1 MDSFRTDETAA
12 KPRCR
17 PHVHFQMALLACSLS
32 SLNAGGGG
40 QEASSASVQ
49 DWLTSG
55 LISNSE
61 KGQLQDLDTSC
72 PGSSSYVSNSC
83 LFLVTRKMD
92 FSAHVLMKPLIS
104 FRYRNCVY
112 TYRILPNEDK
122 FSVQASEGVP
132 MRFFTKLDQL
142 IEFYKKENMGLVTH
156 LQYPVPLEEE
166 DASDEPE
173 EETGR
178 RGRQEAG
185 QLAQQG
191 GALGTT
197 SSKEHGGEVLDVSL
211 PSNACIEECDVSPPE
226 LPPRN
231 IPLSAGPCEA
241 KEVPL
246 SSESPRVPEVSKPT
260 LSETLLQRLQSI
272 DTSGLPDEYLKA
284 IQDYL
289 STQLVLD
296 SEFVKTGSSS
306 LPHLK
311 KLTTLLCKELYG
323 EVVRTLPTLEFLQRL
338 FDQQLSPGLRPR
350 PQVSGE
356 ANPINM
362 VAKFSQ
368 LTSLLSSIEDKVKAM
383 LHEGHESPHRCSII
397 PPVNFEVKSESL
409 GIPQKLHL
417 KVDVETGK
425 LIVKKS
431 KDGSEDKYYSH
442 KKILQLVK
450 SQKFLNKLVIV
461 VETEKEKTVR
471 KEYVFADSK
480 KREGFCQLLQQMKNK
495 HSEQPEPDMITIFI
509 GTWNMGNAPPPKKIT
524 SWFLSKGQGKT
535 RDDSADYIPHDIYV
549 IGTQEDPLGEKEWL
563 EILKHSLQ
571 EITSMTFKTMAIHTL
586 WNIRIVVLAKPEHE
600 NRISHVCT
608 NHVKTGIANT
618 LGNKGA
624 VGVSFMFNGTS
635 LGFVNSHLT
644 SGSEKK
650 LRRNQNY
657 TNILR
662 FLALGDKKLSPFNI
676 THRFTHLFWLGDLNY
691 RLELPISEADTII
704 QKIKQQQYADL
715 LAHDQLLMERKEQ
728 KVFLH
733 FDEEEITFAPTYRF
747 ERLTRDKYA
756 YTKQKA
762 TGMKYNLPSWCDRV
776 LWKSYPLVHVVC
788 QSYGSTSDIMTSD
801 HSPVFATFEAGVT
814 SQFVSKNGPGTVDSQ
829 GQIEF
834 LSCYATLKTKS
845 QTKFYLEFHSS
856 CLESF
861 VKSQEGENEE
871 GSEGELLV
879 KFGETLPKLKP
890 IISDPEY
897 LLDQHILISIK
908 SSDSDESYGEGCIAL
923 RLEAKETQFPI
934 YTPLTHHGEMMG
946 HFQGEIKLQTS
957 EGKTR
962 EKLYDFVKTERDES
976 SGPKSL
982 KSFTSHDPMKLW
994 EPTNRAPLCSGPSI
1008 TEIINPNYMGVG
1020 PFGPP
1025 MPLHGKQVISPD
1037 QQPTA
1042 WSYDPL
1048 PKDASLGPG
1057 WGESPPTPPSQ
1068 QPVSPKKFSP
1078 SPASRG
1084 PSPRTQESRPSDLA
1098 KNIAEPL
1105 LQEDLP
1111 LTKQKPEMF
1120 ENPLYGSVSSF
1131 PKLVPR
1137 KEQESPKM
1145 LRKEPPPCPDPG
1157 VSSPTILLTKAQEAE
1172 SSKGTSKQVPTPR
1185 LRSFTCS
1192 SSTAEAGAAAGG
1204 EKNHG
1209 KPKPAASSQAPA
1221 PVPAKRPVKP
1231 SRSEMSQPI
1240 PPAPTQL
1247 RPPLPAKSLAVLHL
1261 QHSKGRDYRDNTELL
1276 HHGKHRPEE
1285 GPLGRTA
1292 MQVRAVKP

>member
-1 MDSFRTDETAA
+1 MVPGWNHGNITRSKAEE
-12 KPRCR
+12 
-17 PHVHFQMALLACSLS
+17 LLSR
-32 SLNAGGGG
+32 AGK
-40 QEASSASVQ
+40 
-49 DWLTSG
+49 D
-55 LISNSE
+55 
-61 KGQLQDLDTSC
+61 
-72 PGSSSYVSNSC
+72 GS
-83 LFLVTRKMD
+83 FLVRA
-92 FSAHVLMKPLIS
+92 SESIPRAYALCVL
-104 FRYRNCVY
+104 FRNCVY
-112 TYRILPNEDK
+112 TYRILPNEDDK
-122 FSVQASEGVP
+122 FTVQASEGVP

-166 DASDEPE
+166 DAIDEAE
-173 EETGR
+173 EDAE
-178 RGRQEAG
+178 
-185 QLAQQG
+185 
-191 GALGTT
+191 
-197 SSKEHGGEVLDVSL
+197 SVM
-211 PSNACIEECDVSPPE
+211 SPPE

-231 IPLSAGPCEA
+231 IPVSAGTSEA
-241 KEVPL
+241 KDLPT
-246 SSESPRVPEVSKPT
+246 ESPRAPEATRLS
-260 LSETLLQRLQSI
+260 LSETLFQRLQSM
-272 DTSGLPDEYLKA
+272 DTSGLPEEHLKA

-289 STQLVLD
+289 STQLTLD
-296 SEFVKTGSSS
+296 SDFLKTGSSN

-311 KLTTLLCKELYG
+311 KLTSLLCKELHG
-323 EVVRTLPTLEFLQRL
+323 EVLRTLPSLESLQRL

-350 PQVSGE
+350 PQVPGE
-356 ANPINM
+356 ASPITM
-362 VAKFSQ
+362 VAKLSQ
-368 LTSLLSSIEDKVKAM
+368 LTSLLSSIEDKVKAL
-383 LHEGHESPHRCSII
+383 LHEGSESTNRRSLI
-397 PPVNFEVKSESL
+397 PPVTFEVKSESL
-409 GIPQKLHL
+409 GIPQKMHL
-417 KVDVETGK
+417 KVDVESGK
-425 LIVKKS
+425 LIIKKS
-431 KDGSEDKYYSH
+431 KDGSEDKFYSH
-442 KKILQLVK
+442 KKILQLIK
-450 SQKFLNKLVIV
+450 SQKFLNKLVIL
-461 VETEKEKTVR
+461 VESEKEKILR

-571 EITSMTFKTMAIHTL
+571 EVTSMTFKTVAIHTL

-600 NRISHVCT
+600 NRISHICT
-608 NHVKTGIANT
+608 DNVKTGIANT

-657 TNILR
+657 MNILR

-691 RLELPISEADTII
+691 RVELPTWEAEAII

-715 LAHDQLLMERKEQ
+715 LAHDQLLLERKEQ

-733 FDEEEITFAPTYRF
+733 FEEEEITFAPTYRF

-834 LSCYATLKTKS
+834 LACYATLKTKS

-871 GSEGELLV
+871 GSEGELV
-879 KFGETLPKLKP
+879 VRFGETLPKLKP

-923 RLEAKETQFPI
+923 RLETTETQLPI
-934 YTPLTHHGEMMG
+934 YTPLTHHGEMTG
-946 HFQGEIKLQTS
+946 HFRGEIKLQTS
-957 EGKTR
+957 QGKTR

-976 SGPKSL
+976 SGMKCL
-982 KSFTSHDPMKLW
+982 KNLTSHDPMRQW
-994 EPTNRAPLCSGPSI
+994 EPSGRVPACGVSSLN
-1008 TEIINPNYMGVG
+1008 EIINPNYIGMG
-1020 PFGPP
+1020 PFGQ
-1025 MPLHGKQVISPD
+1025 PLHGKSTLSPD
-1037 QQPTA
+1037 QQLTA
-1042 WSYDPL
+1042 WSYDQL
-1048 PKDASLGPG
+1048 PKDSSLGPG
-1057 WGESPPTPPSQ
+1057 RGEGPPTPPSQ
-1068 QPVSPKKFSP
+1068 PPLSPKKFS
-1078 SPASRG
+1078 SSTASRG
-1084 PSPRTQESRPSDLA
+1084 PCPRGQEARPGDLGKA
-1098 KNIAEPL
+1098 DAL
-1105 LQEDLP
+1105 LQEDLL
-1111 LTKQKPEMF
+1111 LTKPEMF

-1131 PKLVPR
+1131 TKLVPR

-1157 VSSPTILLTKAQEAE
+1157 ISSPSIVLPKAQEVE
-1172 SSKGTSKQVPTPR
+1172 SVKGTSKQAPMPVLGPTPR
-1185 LRSFTCS
+1185 IRSFTCS
-1192 SSTAEAGAAAGG
+1192 SSAEGRMPSGD
-1204 EKNHG
+1204 KSQG
-1209 KPKPAASSQAPA
+1209 KPKASASSQAPV
-1221 PVPAKRPVKP
+1221 PVKRPVKP
-1231 SRSEMSQPI
+1231 SRSEMSQQTTPI
-1240 PPAPTQL
+1240 PAP
-1247 RPPLPAKSLAVLHL
+1247 RPPLPVKSPAVLQL
-1261 QHSKGRDYRDNTELL
+1261 QHSKGRDYRDNTELP
-1276 HHGKHRPEE
+1276 HHGKHRQEE
-1285 GPLGRTA
+1285 GLLGRTA
-1292 MQVRAVKP
+1292 MQ

>member
-1 MDSFRTDETAA
+1 MVPCWNHGNITRSKAEELLSRTGKD
-12 KPRCR
+12 
-17 PHVHFQMALLACSLS
+17 
-32 SLNAGGGG
+32 
-40 QEASSASVQ
+40 
-49 DWLTSG
+49 
-55 LISNSE
+55 
-61 KGQLQDLDTSC
+61 
-72 PGSSSYVSNSC
+72 GS
-83 LFLVTRKMD
+83 FLVRA
-92 FSAHVLMKPLIS
+92 SESISRAYALCVL
-104 FRYRNCVY
+104 YRNCVY
-112 TYRILPNEDK
+112 TYRILPNEDDK
-122 FSVQASEGVP
+122 FTVQASEGVP

-166 DASDEPE
+166 DTGDEPE

-178 RGRQEAG
+178 QGSQEAG
-185 QLAQQG
+185 QLARQG

-211 PSNACIEECDVSPPE
+211 TSNACGEDCVESPPE

-231 IPLSAGPCEA
+231 IPLSAGPLEA
-241 KEVPL
+241 KEVPTACD
-246 SSESPRVPEVSKPT
+246 SSRVPEVSKPT

-296 SEFVKTGSSS
+296 AEFMKTGSSS

-311 KLTTLLCKELYG
+311 KLTMLLCKELYG
-323 EVVRTLPTLEFLQRL
+323 EVVRTLPSLESLQRL

-356 ANPINM
+356 ASPINM
-362 VAKFSQ
+362 VAKLSQ
-368 LTSLLSSIEDKVKAM
+368 LTSLLSSIEDKVKAL
-383 LHEGHESPHRCSII
+383 LHEGHECPHRRTLI
-397 PPVNFEVKSESL
+397 PPVTFEVKSESL
-409 GIPQKLHL
+409 GIPQKVQL
-417 KVDVETGK
+417 KVDVESGK
-425 LIVKKS
+425 LIIKKS
-431 KDGSEDKYYSH
+431 KDGPEDKFYNH

-600 NRISHVCT
+600 NRFSHICT
-608 NHVKTGIANT
+608 DNVKTGIANT

-657 TNILR
+657 MNILR

-691 RLELPISEADTII
+691 RLELPVSEADTII

-715 LAHDQLLMERKEQ
+715 LAHDQLLLERKEQ

-733 FDEEEITFAPTYRF
+733 FEEEEITFAPTYRF
-747 ERLTRDKYA
+747 ERLTRDRYA

-834 LSCYATLKTKS
+834 LSCFATLKTKS

-908 SSDSDESYGEGCIAL
+908 SSDSDESYGEGCVAL

-934 YTPLTHHGEMMG
+934 YTPLTHHGEMTG

-957 EGKTR
+957 QGKTR
-962 EKLYDFVKTERDES
+962 EKLYDFVKTERDEVI
-976 SGPKSL
+976 GPKGL

-994 EPTNRAPLCSGPSI
+994 EPANRAPLCSGPSI

-1025 MPLHGKQVISPD
+1025 MSLHGKQAISPE

-1042 WSYDPL
+1042 WNYDPL

-1057 WGESPPTPPSQ
+1057 KGESPPTPPSQ
-1068 QPVSPKKFSP
+1068 QPVSPKKFSS
-1078 SPASRG
+1078 SPAGWG
-1084 PSPRTQESRPSDLA
+1084 PCLRTQESRPSDLG
-1098 KNIAEPL
+1098 KNMAEPP
-1105 LQEDLP
+1105 LQENLQ
-1111 LTKQKPEMF
+1111 LKKPEMF

-1131 PKLVPR
+1131 PKPVPR

-1157 VSSPTILLTKAQEAE
+1157 ISSPAILLTKAQEAD

-1185 LRSFTCS
+1185 LRSFTCT
-1192 SSTAEAGAAAGG
+1192 SSTTEGGAAAGG
-1204 EKNHG
+1204 EKNQG
-1209 KPKPAASSQAPA
+1209 KPKPAASSLA

-1231 SRSEMSQPI
+1231 SRSEISQQI
-1240 PPAPTQL
+1240 PPAPTQQ
-1247 RPPLPAKSLAVLHL
+1247 RPPLPVKSPAVLQL
-1261 QHSKGRDYRDNTELL
+1261 QHSKGRDYRDSAELP
-1276 HHGKHRPEE
+1276 HQGKHRPEE

-1292 MQVRAVKP
+1292 MQ

>member
-1 MDSFRTDETAA
+1 MVPCWNHGNITRSKAEELLSRTGKD
-12 KPRCR
+12 
-17 PHVHFQMALLACSLS
+17 
-32 SLNAGGGG
+32 
-40 QEASSASVQ
+40 
-49 DWLTSG
+49 
-55 LISNSE
+55 
-61 KGQLQDLDTSC
+61 
-72 PGSSSYVSNSC
+72 GS
-83 LFLVTRKMD
+83 FLVRA
-92 FSAHVLMKPLIS
+92 SESISRAYALCVL
-104 FRYRNCVY
+104 YRNCVY
-112 TYRILPNEDK
+112 TYRILPNEDDK
-122 FSVQASEGVP
+122 FTVQASEGVP

-166 DASDEPE
+166 DTGDEPE
-173 EETGR
+173 EET
-178 RGRQEAG
+178 E
-185 QLAQQG
+185 
-191 GALGTT
+191 GAL
-197 SSKEHGGEVLDVSL
+197 
-211 PSNACIEECDVSPPE
+211 SPPE

-231 IPLSAGPCEA
+231 IIPLPSGPCEA
-241 KEVPL
+241 KEAPASV
-246 SSESPRVPEVSKPT
+246 ENPRAAEVSRPS
-260 LSETLLQRLQSI
+260 LSETLFQRLQTM
-272 DTSGLPDEYLKA
+272 DTSGIPEEHLKA

-289 STQLVLD
+289 STQLSLD
-296 SEFVKTGSSS
+296 SDFVKSGSSS

-311 KLTTLLCKELYG
+311 KLTTVLCKELYG
-323 EVVRTLPTLEFLQRL
+323 EVIRTLPTLESLQRL

-350 PQVSGE
+350 PQVPGE
-356 ANPINM
+356 ASPINM
-362 VAKFSQ
+362 VAKLSQ
-368 LTSLLSSIEDKVKAM
+368 LTSLLSSIEDKVKAL
-383 LHEGHESPHRCSII
+383 LHEGPESPHRRSLI
-397 PPVNFEVKSESL
+397 PPVTFEVKAESL
-409 GIPQKLHL
+409 GIPQKLQL

-425 LIVKKS
+425 LIIKKS
-431 KDGSEDKYYSH
+431 KDSSEDKFYTH
-442 KKILQLVK
+442 KKILQLIK
-450 SQKFLNKLVIV
+450 SQKFLNKLVIL
-461 VETEKEKTVR
+461 VETEKEKTLR

-571 EITSMTFKTMAIHTL
+571 EITSMTFKTIAIHTL

-600 NRISHVCT
+600 NRISHICT
-608 NHVKTGIANT
+608 DNVKTGIANT

-657 TNILR
+657 MNILR
-662 FLALGDKKLSPFNI
+662 FLALGDKKLSSFNI

-691 RLELPISEADTII
+691 RVELPTWEAETII

-715 LAHDQLLMERKEQ
+715 LSHDQLLMERKEQ

-733 FDEEEITFAPTYRF
+733 FEEEEITFAPTYRF
-747 ERLTRDKYA
+747 ERMTRDKYA

-814 SQFVSKNGPGTVDSQ
+814 SQFVSKNGPGTTDSQ

-834 LSCYATLKTKS
+834 LGCYATLKTKS

-871 GSEGELLV
+871 GSEGELVV

-923 RLEAKETQFPI
+923 RLEATETQLPI
-934 YTPLTHHGEMMG
+934 YTPLTHHGEMTG
-946 HFQGEIKLQTS
+946 HFRGDIKLQTS
-957 EGKTR
+957 QGKMR

-982 KSFTSHDPMKLW
+982 KSLTSHDPMKQW
-994 EPTNRAPLCSGPSI
+994 EPANRVPPCSSSGI
-1008 TEIINPNYMGVG
+1008 TEIINPSYMGVG
-1020 PFGPP
+1020 AFGH
-1025 MPLHGKQVISPD
+1025 LKQTLSPD

-1042 WSYDPL
+1042 WSYDQPL
-1048 PKDASLGPG
+1048 KDSALGPG
-1057 WGESPPTPPSQ
+1057 RGDSPPTPPSQ
-1068 QPVSPKKFSP
+1068 PPVSPKKFTS
-1078 SPASRG
+1078 STATRG
-1084 PSPRTQESRPSDLA
+1084 PCLRTQESRPGDVA
-1098 KNIAEPL
+1098 KSVGEPL
-1105 LQEDLP
+1105 PPEEPQ
-1111 LTKQKPEMF
+1111 LTKPEMF
-1120 ENPLYGSVSSF
+1120 ENPLYGSVSTF
-1131 PKLVPR
+1131 PKPAPR
-1137 KEQESPKM
+1137 KDQESPKM

-1157 VSSPTILLTKAQEAE
+1157 IVSPSILLSKAQEAE
-1172 SSKGTSKQVPTPR
+1172 GGKGTGKPAPPPAPFLSPTPR
-1185 LRSFTCS
+1185 VRSFTCS
-1192 SSTAEAGAAAGG
+1192 TSEGRPPGG
-1204 EKNHG
+1204 DKSQG
-1209 KPKPAASSQAPA
+1209 KPKAPGGSQV
-1221 PVPAKRPVKP
+1221 PVPVPVKRPIKP
-1231 SRSEMSQPI
+1231 SRSELSQP
-1240 PPAPTQL
+1240 PLPAQGQ
-1247 RPPLPAKSLAVLHL
+1247 RPPLPVKSPAVLHL
-1261 QHSKGRDYRDNTELL
+1261 QHSKGRDYRDNAELP
-1276 HHGKHRPEE
+1276 HHAKHRPEDA
-1285 GPLGRTA
+1285 PLSRTA
-1292 MQVRAVKP
+1292 MQ

>member
-1 MDSFRTDETAA
+1 MVPCWNHGNITRSKAEELLSRTGKD
-12 KPRCR
+12 
-17 PHVHFQMALLACSLS
+17 
-32 SLNAGGGG
+32 
-40 QEASSASVQ
+40 
-49 DWLTSG
+49 
-55 LISNSE
+55 
-61 KGQLQDLDTSC
+61 
-72 PGSSSYVSNSC
+72 GS
-83 LFLVTRKMD
+83 FLVRA
-92 FSAHVLMKPLIS
+92 SESISRAYALCVL
-104 FRYRNCVY
+104 YRNCVY

-173 EETGR
+173 EET
-178 RGRQEAG
+178 
-185 QLAQQG
+185 
-191 GALGTT
+191 
-197 SSKEHGGEVLDVSL
+197 
-211 PSNACIEECDVSPPE
+211 ECDVSPPE

-1292 MQVRAVKP
+1292 MQ